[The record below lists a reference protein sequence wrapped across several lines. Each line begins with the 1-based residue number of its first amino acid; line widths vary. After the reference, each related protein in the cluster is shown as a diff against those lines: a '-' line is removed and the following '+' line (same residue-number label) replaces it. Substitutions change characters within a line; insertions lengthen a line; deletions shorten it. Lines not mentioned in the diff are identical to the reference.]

1 MRLTRTLAL
10 AAIGLALGFGLSIRV
25 PFIRSGF
32 MFEAHARAHC
42 PSDTIV
48 WVNTWSRIYHFV
60 DNEYYADTRL
70 GAYMCETDAK
80 IAGARAAFN
89 ERHP

>member
-1 MRLTRTLAL
+1 MRLTLTLAL
-10 AAIGLALGFGLSIRV
+10 AAIGLALGFSLSIHA
-25 PFIRSGF
+25 PFTRRGF

-48 WVNTWSRIYHFV
+48 WVNKWSRIYHFV
-60 DNEYYADTRL
+60 DNEYYGDTRR

-80 IAGARAAFN
+80 IAGARGAFN